1 LTLLCQGLIAARS
14 GERSLLQAIGDYERS
29 MIKYGFAA
37 VRSSM
42 QALDMHVAESR
53 LGAKV
58 MLRSMNALLALQ
70 RIGMKKAA

>member
-1 LTLLCQGLIAARS
+1 
-14 GERSLLQAIGDYERS
+14 

-70 RIGMKKAA
+70 RIGMKKVA